1 MNSYLLL
8 MHNDV
13 PEDRRIGDWEPYIE
27 KLRQEGHFEGGS
39 AIGDGV
45 CATKSRMT
53 PDITG
58 HLSGYVRIQAENLSY
73 AKSLVQG
80 NPVFEAGGTVE
91 IRELPRPTGEFQP
104 RCARSSPPKYS
115 AATHRPTTGE
125 QRRAR
130 IKHCRLSIEYGYPSG
145 CGALIY

>member
-13 PEDRRIGDWEPYIE
+13 PQDRWIGDWEPYIE

-45 CATKSRMT
+45 CAAKSRVA
-53 PDITG
+53 PEITG
-58 HLSGYVRIQAENLSY
+58 HLSGYVRIQAENLSH

-91 IRELPRPTGEFQP
+91 IRELPLG
-104 RCARSSPPKYS
+104 
-115 AATHRPTTGE
+115 
-125 QRRAR
+125 
-130 IKHCRLSIEYGYPSG
+130 
-145 CGALIY
+145 

>member
-27 KLRQEGHFEGGS
+27 QLRQEGHFEGGS
-39 AIGDGV
+39 AIGEGV
-45 CATKSRMT
+45 CVAKSRMA
-53 PDITG
+53 PEITG
-58 HLSGYVRIQAENLSY
+58 HLSGYVRIQAENLSH

-91 IRELPRPTGEFQP
+91 IRELPRG
-104 RCARSSPPKYS
+104 
-115 AATHRPTTGE
+115 
-125 QRRAR
+125 
-130 IKHCRLSIEYGYPSG
+130 
-145 CGALIY
+145 